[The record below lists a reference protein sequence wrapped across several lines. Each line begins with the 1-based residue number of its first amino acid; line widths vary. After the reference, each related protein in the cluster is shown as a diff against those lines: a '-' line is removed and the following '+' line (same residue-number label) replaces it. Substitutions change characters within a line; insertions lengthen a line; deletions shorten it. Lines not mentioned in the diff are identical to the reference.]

1 MRETEATKEV
11 KRISKTP
18 NHARGHRRAAGIRDA
33 AMTQRALRERAL
45 RARARPE
52 EEERAAHPRPHPHFQ
67 PPSRGPAVWE
77 AATDKPRR
85 SSPAPKAAIPG
96 LNLLNDRDLA
106 VRTRT
111 TD

>member
-18 NHARGHRRAAGIRDA
+18 NHARGHKRVAGIRDA
-33 AMTQRALRERAL
+33 ATAQRALRERAL

-52 EEERAAHPRPHPHFQ
+52 EEERAAHHRPHPHFQ
-67 PPSRGPAVWE
+67 SPSRGPAVWA
-77 AATDKPRR
+77 AATDKPRS

-96 LNLLNDRDLA
+96 LNLRDGHDLA
-106 VRTRT
+106 ARTRT